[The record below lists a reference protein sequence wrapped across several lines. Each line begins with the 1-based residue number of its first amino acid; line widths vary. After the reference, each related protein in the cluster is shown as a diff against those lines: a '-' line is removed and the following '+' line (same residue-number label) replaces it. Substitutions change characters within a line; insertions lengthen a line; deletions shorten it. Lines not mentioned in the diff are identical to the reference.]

1 MLSRYDP
8 LREAL
13 SLRRAMD
20 ELFEQSFVNPRWGR
34 STQIPVAPMD
44 VHETD
49 QGYRVRVALPGVKP
63 EDIEVTIN
71 QNTLTIRGHAQYD
84 TSEQPQMQQEAGQ
97 EKQSGNWLMREI
109 GYGTFERSI
118 SFDRPI
124 DPDQIQTEYEHGIL
138 TLNLPISEA
147 SRPRRINVVSGRSQ
161 PKQIN
166 VEAGTPPQQTSTPG
180 R

>member
-20 ELFEQSFVNPRWGR
+20 ELFEQSFVNPRWAG
-34 STQIPVAPMD
+34 SGQAQMMPMD

-49 QGYRVRVALPGVKP
+49 QGYRVRIALPGVKP
-63 EDIEVTIN
+63 EDIEVTLN
-71 QNTLTIRGHAQYD
+71 QNTLTVRGHAHHV
-84 TSEQPQMQQEAGQ
+84 TSEQPQGQQETGQ
-97 EKQSGNWLMREI
+97 ERHQGNWLMREI

-118 SFDRPI
+118 TFSRPI
-124 DPDQIQTEYEHGIL
+124 DPDKIQTEYEHGIL
-138 TLNLPISEA
+138 TMNLPVSEA
-147 SRPRRINVVSGRSQ
+147 SRPRRINVVSGQNQ
-161 PKQIN
+161 PRQIN
-166 VEAGTPPQQTSTPG
+166 VESGAGTSQ